1 MKSMGVL
8 ANMNKKFYKTQKSP
22 AFAGLNSDFLGR
34 ILSRFRLL
42 HLRFCQFYDGIV
54 KRFKRVTDNFA
65 RRTG

>member
-22 AFAGLNSDFLGR
+22 AFAGLNSDFLGW

-42 HLRFCQFYDGIV
+42 NVRFSELHDGIME
-54 KRFKRVTDNFA
+54 RFKRVTDNFA